1 MEKRQ
6 EIAPEGASTTL
17 NQMTAE
23 RLKQADELVE
33 EALKRSP
40 DERPSFLHE
49 ACAGDEELRRV
60 AESLLAY
67 DSRAGSFLEEPAF
80 KPTAATLIEADRA
93 ESLVGRRIGHYEII
107 SKIGRGGMGE
117 VYLARDTSLDRRVA
131 LKLLPADF
139 MTDAERVRRF
149 TQEAKAASALDH
161 PNLCAIHEVGQS
173 SSFLYIAMQYVEG
186 VTLRQLIGS
195 RPLKLDALLSISL
208 QAADALAAVHDLSI
222 VHRDIKS
229 DNIIVTPKGQAK
241 VLDFG
246 LAKLT
251 SSRARADVSETET
264 ELTRTGVV
272 MGTPSYMSPE
282 QAQGERVDH
291 RSDIFSLGVVIYEMA
306 TGEVP
311 FKRKSSA
318 ETMNAVINEPH
329 TPVTEINEEIP
340 TELSAVIDR
349 ALSKDPAGRYQSV
362 GEMLSGLRQVGRAV
376 GLLGPGDSE
385 GTVIPYVPL
394 RWRSGKHLMW
404 AMILLGLALLVGP
417 GLWLFSLR
425 PVPQA
430 PLPIESLVVLPLEN
444 LSGDPQQEYF
454 ADGMTDALISELAKI
469 SAIRVIAR
477 TSAMSYKGTKKSLL
491 EIARELKVDAV
502 VEGTVQR
509 AGDRVA
515 IRVQLIQPAT
525 DRHLWVESYERDLR
539 DVLGLQSEIARAI
552 AHEIQTKVTS
562 SEQVR
567 LARNRPVNR
576 KAFDDHLQ
584 GRYLYWYMR
593 KKENLEKAIE
603 YFQSAISADPTYA
616 PAYAGLADCYNLLG
630 TEQIGVLPP
639 MESRR
644 KAGEAVG
651 KALELDSEL
660 AEAHATLGWV
670 KHFDWEWAAAEREL
684 KLAIELNPNH
694 ASAHLFYAGLLASSG
709 RLEEGIAEVNR
720 AQELDPFSLSI
731 SAVRGFI
738 LENARRYD
746 EAIEQLRRV
755 IALDPNHYQAYWYL
769 GHTYAANGQFNE
781 AIAASE
787 RSAALSGRAP
797 GALGFLGLA
806 YGLAG
811 RKDEANKVLKELLDL
826 QRRRYVSPPALANV
840 YIGLGNNDQA
850 FFWLEKAYQERSN
863 YMVWLK
869 VYPLLDP
876 LRSDPRFD
884 DLLRRIG
891 LAS

>member
-1 MEKRQ
+1 
-6 EIAPEGASTTL
+6 
-17 NQMTAE
+17 MTPE
-23 RLKQADELVE
+23 RLKQADEFAE

-40 DERPSFLHE
+40 DERAGFLDE
-49 ACAGDEELRRV
+49 ACGGDEELKRV

-67 DSRAGSFLEEPAF
+67 DSRAGSFLEGPAF
-80 KPTAATLIEADRA
+80 KPTAATQLDADRA
-93 ESLVGRRIGHYEII
+93 QSLVGRRIGHYEII
-107 SKIGRGGMGE
+107 SNIGRGGMGE

-195 RPLKLDALLSISL
+195 RPLELDALLSISL

-251 SSRARADVSETET
+251 SSRARADMSET

-282 QAQGERVDH
+282 QARGERVDH

-329 TPVTEINEEIP
+329 TPVAEINKEIP
-340 TELSAVIDR
+340 AELYAVIDR
-349 ALSKDPAGRYQSV
+349 ALSKEPADRYQRM
-362 GEMLSGLRQVGRAV
+362 GDMLSDLRQVGRAV
-376 GLLGPGDSE
+376 GLLGPSDSE
-385 GTVIPYVPL
+385 APLIPYVPL
-394 RWRSGKHLMW
+394 GRRSGRRWMS
-404 AMILLGLALLVGP
+404 AMVLLGLTLLVGL
-417 GLWLFSLR
+417 GLWFFYLR
-425 PVPQA
+425 PAPQP
-430 PLPIESLVVLPLEN
+430 PLRIQSLVVLPLEN

-454 ADGMTDALISELAKI
+454 ADGMTDALIGDLAKI
-469 SAIRVIAR
+469 GALHVISR
-477 TSAMSYKGTKKSLL
+477 TSAMHYKGTKKSLP

-509 AGDRVA
+509 AGDRVGV
-515 IRVQLIQPAT
+515 RVQLIQAST
-525 DRHLWVESYERDLR
+525 DRHLWVETYERDLR
-539 DVLGLQSEIARAI
+539 DVLGLQSEIAHAI
-552 AHEIQTKVTS
+552 AREIQAKITS
-562 SEQVR
+562 AEQVR
-567 LARNRPVNR
+567 LAGNRSVNR

-584 GRYLYWYMR
+584 GRYLYWHMR
-593 KKENLEKAIE
+593 TKENLEKAIE

-616 PAYAGLADCYNLLG
+616 PAYVGLADCYNLLG
-630 TEQIGVLPP
+630 TEQIGALPP
-639 MESRR
+639 IEARR
-644 KAGEAVG
+644 QAKEAVG
-651 KALELDSEL
+651 TALELDSEL
-660 AEAHATLGWV
+660 AEAHAALGWV
-670 KHFDWEWAAAEREL
+670 KHFDWEWAAAEREF

-694 ASAHLFYAGLLASSG
+694 ANGHLFYAGFLASSG
-709 RLEEGIAEVNR
+709 RLEEGIREVNR
-720 AQELDPFSLSI
+720 AQELDPFSLAI
-731 SAVRGFI
+731 SAQRGFI

-755 IALDPNHYQAYWYL
+755 IAMDPNHYPAYWYL
-769 GHTYAANGQFNE
+769 GHTYAADGQFNE

-787 RSAALSGRAP
+787 RAAALSGRAP
-797 GALGFLGLA
+797 GSLGFLGLA

-811 RKDEANKVLKELLDL
+811 RKDEANKVLKELLEL
-826 QRRRYVSPPALANV
+826 KRRRYVSPPALANV
-840 YIGLGNNDQA
+840 YIGLGDKDQV

-863 YMVWLK
+863 YMAWMK
-869 VYPLLDP
+869 VFPLHDP

-891 LAS
+891 LAH

>member
-1 MEKRQ
+1 
-6 EIAPEGASTTL
+6 
-17 NQMTAE
+17 MTPK
-23 RLKQADELVE
+23 RLKQADELAE

-40 DERPSFLHE
+40 AERAGFLNE
-49 ACAGDEELRRV
+49 ACAGDEELKRV
-60 AESLLAY
+60 AESLVAY
-67 DSRAGSFLEEPAF
+67 DSRAASFLEEPAF
-80 KPTAATLIEADRA
+80 KPSATLIEADRA
-93 ESLVGRRIGHYEII
+93 ESLIGRRIGHYEII
-107 SKIGRGGMGE
+107 SRIGRGGMGE

-222 VHRDIKS
+222 IHRDIKS

-241 VLDFG
+241 ILDFG

-251 SSRARADVSETET
+251 RSRARADVRETET

-282 QAQGERVDH
+282 QARGERVDH
-291 RSDIFSLGVVIYEMA
+291 RSDIFSLGIVIYEMA

-340 TELSAVIDR
+340 TELCAVIDR

-376 GLLGPGDSE
+376 GLLGSGASE
-385 GTVIPYVPL
+385 GAVIPYVPL
-394 RWRSGKHLMW
+394 RWRSARRWTW
-404 AMILLGLALLVGP
+404 AMILLVLALLIAV
-417 GLWLFSLR
+417 GLWFFSLR
-425 PVPQA
+425 TAPQP
-430 PLPIESLVVLPLEN
+430 PLHIQSLVVLPLEN

-454 ADGMTDALISELAKI
+454 ADGMTDALITELAKI
-469 SAIRVIAR
+469 SALRVIAR
-477 TSAMSYKGTKKSLL
+477 TSAMSYKGTKKSLP

-509 AGDRVA
+509 AGDRVG
-515 IRVQLIQPAT
+515 IRVQLIQPAS
-525 DRHLWVESYERDLR
+525 DRHLWVEAYERDLR

-584 GRYLYWYMR
+584 GRYLYWNMR
-593 KKENLEKAIE
+593 TKENLEKAIE
-603 YFQSAISADPTYA
+603 YFQSAINADRTHA

-630 TEQIGVLPP
+630 TEQIGALPP
-639 MESRR
+639 IEARR
-644 KAGEAVG
+644 KAEEAAGE
-651 KALELDSEL
+651 ALELDGEL
-660 AEAHATLGWV
+660 AEAHAALGWV
-670 KHFDWEWAAAEREL
+670 KHFNWEWAAAEREF

-694 ASAHLFYAGLLASSG
+694 ANGHLFYAGFLASSG

-720 AQELDPFSLSI
+720 AQELDPFSLAI
-731 SAVRGFI
+731 SAQRGFI
-738 LENARRYD
+738 LENARRYH

-755 IALDPNHYQAYWYL
+755 IAVDPNRYPAYWYL
-769 GHTYAANGQFNE
+769 GHTYAASGRFNE

-787 RSAALSGRAP
+787 KAAALSGRAP

-840 YIGLGNNDQA
+840 YIGLGNHDQA
-850 FFWLEKAYQERSN
+850 FFWLEKAYQDRSN
-863 YMVWLK
+863 YMAWLK
-869 VYPLLDP
+869 VFPLHDP

-891 LAS
+891 LAQ

>member
-1 MEKRQ
+1 
-6 EIAPEGASTTL
+6 
-17 NQMTAE
+17 MTPK

-33 EALKRSP
+33 AALKRSP
-40 DERPSFLHE
+40 DERAGFLRE
-49 ACAGDEELRRV
+49 ACAGDEELRRE

-67 DSRAGSFLEEPAF
+67 DSRAGSFLEEPAL
-80 KPTAATLIEADRA
+80 KRTAALIEADSA

-107 SKIGRGGMGE
+107 SKIGSGGMGD

-161 PNLCAIHEVGQS
+161 PNVCTIYEVGQS
-173 SSFLYIAMQYVEG
+173 SSFLYIAMQYIEG
-186 VTLRQLIGS
+186 VTLKQLIGS

-208 QAADALAAVHDLSI
+208 QAADALAAAHELGI
-222 VHRDIKS
+222 IHRDIKS
-229 DNIIVTPKGQAK
+229 DNIIVTPKGQAR

-251 SSRARADVSETET
+251 SSRGRTDVSGAETR
-264 ELTRTGVV
+264 LTRTGVV
-272 MGTPSYMSPE
+272 MGTPNYMSPE
-282 QAQGERVDH
+282 QARGERVDH
-291 RSDIFSLGVVIYEMA
+291 RSDIFSLGVVVYEMA
-306 TGEVP
+306 SGEMP
-311 FKRKSSA
+311 FKGKSEA
-318 ETMNAVINEPH
+318 ETMNAVINESH
-329 TPVTEINEEIP
+329 TPVSAFNEDLP
-340 TELSAVIDR
+340 AELSAVIDR
-349 ALSKDPAGRYQSV
+349 ALSKEPANRYQSM
-362 GEMLSGLRQVGRAV
+362 GEMVLNLRQVGRAV

-385 GTVIPYVPL
+385 GSVIPYVPL
-394 RWRSGKHLMW
+394 GRRPARRWIW
-404 AMILLGLALLVGP
+404 AVTLLGLALLIGV

-425 PVPQA
+425 TVPQP
-430 PLPIESLVVLPLEN
+430 PLRIESLVVLPLEN

-454 ADGMTDALISELAKI
+454 ADGMTDALIGDLAKI
-469 SAIRVIAR
+469 GSLHVISR
-477 TSAMSYKGTKKSLL
+477 TSAMHYKGTKKSLP

-509 AGDRVA
+509 AGDRVG
-515 IRVQLIQPAT
+515 IRVQLIQAAT
-525 DRHLWVESYERDLR
+525 DRHLWVETYERDLR
-539 DVLGLQSEIARAI
+539 DVLGLQSEIAHAI
-552 AHEIQTKVTS
+552 AREIQAKITS
-562 SEQVR
+562 AEQVR
-567 LARNRPVNR
+567 LARNRSVNR
-576 KAFDDHLQ
+576 KAFDDDLQ
-584 GRYLYWYMR
+584 GRYLYWHMR
-593 KKENLEKAIE
+593 TKENLEEAIE
-603 YFQSAISADPTYA
+603 YFQGAISADPTYA
-616 PAYAGLADCYNLLG
+616 PAYVGLADCYNLLG
-630 TEQIGVLPP
+630 TEQIGALPP
-639 MESRR
+639 IEARR
-644 KAGEAVG
+644 KGEEAAG

-660 AEAHATLGWV
+660 AEAHAALGWL
-670 KHFDWEWAAAEREL
+670 KHFDWEWAAAEREF

-694 ASAHLFYAGLLASSG
+694 ANGHLFYSGLLASSG
-709 RLEEGIAEVNR
+709 RLDDGIEEVNR

-755 IALDPNHYQAYWYL
+755 IAMDPNHYPAHWYL
-769 GHTYAANGQFNE
+769 GHTYAASGRFNE

-787 RSAALSGRAP
+787 RAAALSGRAP

-840 YIGLGNNDQA
+840 YIGLGDKDQV

-863 YMVWLK
+863 YMAWLK
-869 VYPLLDP
+869 VFPLHDP

-891 LAS
+891 LAP